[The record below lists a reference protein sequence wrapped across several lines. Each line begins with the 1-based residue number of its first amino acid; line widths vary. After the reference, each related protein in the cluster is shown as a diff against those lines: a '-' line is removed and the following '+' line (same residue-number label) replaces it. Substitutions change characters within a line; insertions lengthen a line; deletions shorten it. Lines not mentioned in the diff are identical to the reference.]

1 MLTISSVPVKAL
13 TWGSAMMKA
22 IARRTKNLF
31 IVNQWPQIGN
41 QALDLAQI
49 LATSLLRSQSS
60 LAHHDGEIADT
71 MQLFAVQFLN
81 RCVAIERG
89 RRQDQFV
96 FQSLRISP
104 CGGAQFAT

>member
-1 MLTISSVPVKAL
+1 MLTISSVPADAL
-13 TWGSAMMKA
+13 TGWSAMTKA

-31 IVNQWPQIGN
+31 IVNQRSQIGN

-49 LATSLLRSQSS
+49 LATPLLGSQSS

-71 MQLFAVQFLN
+71 MQLLAVQFLC
-81 RCVAIERG
+81 RCVVIERG
-89 RRQDQFV
+89 GRQDQVV
-96 FQSLRISP
+96 FQSLRINP